1 MELTNM
7 LGQVSLT
14 KMGMTVFEVFMLF
27 MSVVYF
33 IYTVI
38 LSRRIK
44 IMNQNL
50 KTSYEKSFVRLSNLH
65 ITASVIAVGLFS
77 LSLIF

>member
-1 MELTNM
+1 MGYNNIF
-7 LGQVSLT
+7 GQASLT
-14 KMGMTVFEVFMLF
+14 TMGVLVLKIFMLF

-38 LSRRIK
+38 LSRRVR

-50 KTSYEKSFVRLSNLH
+50 KTSYEKSFVRLSMLH
-65 ITASVIAVGLFS
+65 ILASVVAVALFT

>member
-1 MELTNM
+1 MELNNVFA
-7 LGQVSLT
+7 QVSLT
-14 KMGMTVFEVFMLF
+14 RMGVVGLEIFMLF

-33 IYTVI
+33 VYAIVF
-38 LSRRIK
+38 SRRVK

-50 KTSYEKSFVRLSNLH
+50 KTSYEKSFVRISSLH
-65 ITASVIAVGLFS
+65 ILISVVAVALFA